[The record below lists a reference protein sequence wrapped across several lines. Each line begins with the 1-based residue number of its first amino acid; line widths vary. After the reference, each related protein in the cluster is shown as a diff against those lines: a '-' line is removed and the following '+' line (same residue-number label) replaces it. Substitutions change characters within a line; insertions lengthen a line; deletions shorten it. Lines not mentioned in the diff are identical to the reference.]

1 MRAPLVAIAA
11 LAGGL
16 LFLPAVQSPASA
28 TSVPINLK
36 SVLGSTNGSV
46 ILVGHGGGGGGF
58 SGGGG
63 GGRGGGGGGGG
74 GHVGGGG
81 GGQAFSGG
89 GGGRFGGG
97 GGGPK
102 MSSAPHVGGGNFVS
116 RSGARDYSG
125 RVNSGPRYANRDF
138 NRSGPKG
145 DMRRGNTQ
153 AFSRDR
159 DRDHGNRN
167 RRFAERHDNNNDHD
181 RFRHRVFRNGVWVW
195 VYGPDYYAY
204 GGDCWWLRRQA
215 LATGSPY
222 WWSRYNACVGYY

>member
-1 MRAPLVAIAA
+1 MREAFGRPDEPPARPKCIRRPVMRAPLAAMAA

-28 TSVPINLK
+28 TSVPINMK
-36 SVLGSTNGSV
+36 NVLGSTTGSV
-46 ILVGHGGGGGGF
+46 ILVGHGGGGGP
-58 SGGGG
+58 
-63 GGRGGGGGGGG
+63 
-74 GHVGGGG
+74 
-81 GGQAFSGG
+81 AFSGG

-97 GGGPK
+97 GGGGPK
-102 MSSAPHVGGGNFVS
+102 FSGGPRGGSGNFVS
-116 RSGARDYSG
+116 RSGGHDYG
-125 RVNSGPRYANRDF
+125 NRVNSGPRYANRDF

-145 DMRRGNTQ
+145 DMRRGNSQ
-153 AFSRDR
+153 AFNRDR

-167 RRFAERHDNNNDHD
+167 RRFAERHDNNHDHD